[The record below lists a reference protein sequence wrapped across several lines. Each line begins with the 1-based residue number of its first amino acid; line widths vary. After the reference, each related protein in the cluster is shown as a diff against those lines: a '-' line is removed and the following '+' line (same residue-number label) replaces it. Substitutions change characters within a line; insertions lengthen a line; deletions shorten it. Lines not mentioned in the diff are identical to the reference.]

1 MIRYSEQ
8 LSELA
13 RGAVMNACRFAGH
26 FAGSK
31 QSVNPSEVFANRS
44 FALNFFM
51 DASGSLRGSDV
62 INETVL
68 AQINACLPQSFFQLP
83 ALVAE

>member
-1 MIRYSEQ
+1 MIQYSEQ

-26 FAGSK
+26 FARSK
-31 QSVNPSEVFANRS
+31 QSVNPSEVFANCS

-68 AQINACLPQSFFQLP
+68 AQINADLPQPLFQLP